1 MTARPN
7 TAKKPT
13 DRKPPA
19 NKAAPARKPT
29 AARAPAKKAPA
40 ARKPRT
46 APAQKAEAAAEPTTL
61 IVPLDGVDYHLDPDV
76 FNDVEILELLGE
88 IQSNEQVYL
97 LPSVMKRM
105 LGDEQFG
112 SWKDAHRL
120 PTGRVP
126 LEPMMSFLDQLF
138 EVLSSGNYFAS
149 PSS

>member
-1 MTARPN
+1 MTARPS

-13 DRKPPA
+13 DRNPA
-19 NKAAPARKPT
+19 AKKAAPARRTAASRGSAKKAAPARKPS
-29 AARAPAKKAPA
+29 ASQ
-40 ARKPRT
+40 
-46 APAQKAEAAAEPTTL
+46 AQKAEASTEPSEIL
-61 IVPLDGVDYHLDPDV
+61 VPLDGVDYELDPDV

-105 LGDEQFG
+105 LGDEQF
-112 SWKDAHRL
+112 SQWKDAHRL

-138 EVLSSGNYFAS
+138 EVLASGNYFAS